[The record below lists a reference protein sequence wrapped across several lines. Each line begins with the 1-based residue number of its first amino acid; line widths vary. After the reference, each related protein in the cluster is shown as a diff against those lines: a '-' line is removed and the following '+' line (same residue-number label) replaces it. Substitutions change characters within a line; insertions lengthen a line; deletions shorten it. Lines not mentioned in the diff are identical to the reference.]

1 MIKMLAHSLNS
12 GHVNPKLPCSGSLPP
27 PTPQKKKK
35 KNQGIGSLEGL
46 EGGKGGGTKTLLQAM
61 RLDEVI
67 RKVRSEVTATEVS
80 VGMLI

>member
-1 MIKMLAHSLNS
+1 MFDSCKLE
-12 GHVNPKLPCSGSLPP
+12 HVHPF
-27 PTPQKKKK
+27 PTPHPSKKKKK
-35 KNQGIGSLEGL
+35 KNQGIGSLVGL

>member
-1 MIKMLAHSLNS
+1 MI
-12 GHVNPKLPCSGSLPP
+12 PKLLQRINLTTPHPHTL
-27 PTPQKKKK
+27 TPQKKKK
-35 KNQGIGSLEGL
+35 KIKGSDRSRGWR
-46 EGGKGGGTKTLLQAM
+46 GGEGGGTKTLLQAM